1 MSGCWKNG
9 MDRLVWSRV
18 TTNLKFEKQMQYLPS
33 TIKQSMIIYYY
44 TYTWHFTN
52 LNWQTYVPTYQ
63 SILKRFHSS
72 IKKCLHPLTVTLD
85 TLLTLSPRQQLVYC
99 CFYRFAN
106 YGQCIQIEL
115 YNIWSLWL
123 TSFTLHNFSKFI
135 YVVCV
140 LICHSFLW
148 PTNISSYGHTTFC
161 LFIY

>member
-1 MSGCWKNG
+1 
-9 MDRLVWSRV
+9 
-18 TTNLKFEKQMQYLPS
+18 MQYLPS
-33 TIKQSMIIYYY
+33 TIKQSIIIYYY
-44 TYTWHFTN
+44 TYTWHVTN
-52 LNWQTYVPTYQ
+52 LNCIIQFCVVYWQTYVPIYQ
-63 SILKRFHSS
+63 SILKHFHSP
-72 IKKCLHPLTVTLD
+72 IKKYLYPLAVTLD

-106 YGQCIQIEL
+106 YGQCMQIEL

-148 PTNISSYGHTTFC
+148 PTNISLYRHTTFC